1 MRQVLIETDHQYAD
15 KDLTTN
21 MLEEHIFNMLGF
33 DGHEYSPWS
42 IHYKNKKEA
51 INRRICLHME
61 VAFGQLNII
70 LMVCR

>member
-21 MLEEHIFNMLGF
+21 MLEEQIFNMLGF

-42 IHYKNKKEA
+42 IHYKN
-51 INRRICLHME
+51 
-61 VAFGQLNII
+61 
-70 LMVCR
+70 